1 MVKVIKVDGK
11 MENNMVKDYA
21 KEEIQQKDMGNGI
34 KVKIF
39 NGLMNQPMK

>member
-21 KEEIQQKDMGNGI
+21 KEEIQ
-34 KVKIF
+34 
-39 NGLMNQPMK
+39 